1 MPTVFD
7 SPPTGAPF
15 GPGFIVGVHSTTI
28 GPFLPPLEWDIHW
41 TPDNGHDGDVIFG
54 AYDITDPHSAF
65 STRFPIPGAVPSP
78 TPFAKQGT
86 SGTLL
91 ARLVQ
96 QGVELERASLP
107 VTAEWQI
114 GALTQLGIKSSSG
127 GALTEEQATQLQET
141 WSSSF
146 PAVSLDALT
155 LEEISSGP
163 QGGVVAA
170 NLGAWIYGV
179 IVRIRSVPPEF
190 RFDTADG
197 DYWVRSLAV
206 VRIYR
211 GSDLWKRVPVHTSS
225 KIVSF
230 VDEGLVVAVST
241 IVPIQWLLQISV
253 QVSFAEGVLGQVYL
267 MSAP

>member
-1 MPTVFD
+1 MPLVVTT
-7 SPPTGAPF
+7 PTSGSPF
-15 GPGFIVGVHSTTI
+15 GPGFQFTVSTTTI
-28 GPFLPPLEWDIHW
+28 GPFNDPTWRVEW
-41 TPDNGHDGDVIFG
+41 TPDDGFDGEILTWTYAAG
-54 AYDITDPHSAF
+54 DPHTQFSATF
-65 STRFPIPGAVPSP
+65 QQLGQIPQQTFHAR
-78 TPFAKQGT
+78 QGT
-86 SGTLL
+86 TGHLK
-91 ARLVQ
+91 V
-96 QGVELERASLP
+96 SLFSAAIESETVSIP
-107 VTAEWQI
+107 VVAEWVI
-114 GALTQLGIKSSSG
+114 GNLFQLGQKTSSG
-127 GALTEEQATQLQET
+127 GALTPIQSQQLEETHQST
-141 WSSSF
+141 F
-146 PAVSLDALT
+146 PTVSLDSLL

-179 IVRIRSVPPEF
+179 IVRIRNVPPEF

-267 MSAP
+267 MTAP